1 MNHRDFRLAG
11 KIFASLGVPNER
23 WGMVNLTLEQQRTI
37 LKNSSIGFQYARAGI
52 EFAHPNLLLVL
63 DPKLRIA
70 KWIYG
75 TGYTGRDLD
84 LALKVASGESDWFG
98 QHSEWLYALLL
109 FAGLPTLRCPR
120 VLPGATY
127 RSETRNAPAHA
138 ACAHDCH

>member
-1 MNHRDFRLAG
+1 LSG
-11 KIFASLGVPNER
+11 
-23 WGMVNLTLEQQRTI
+23 TI
-37 LKNSSIGFQYARAGI
+37 LKNSSIGFQYALAGM
-52 EFAHPNLLLVL
+52 EFAHSNLLLVL

-75 TGYTGRDLD
+75 IGYTGRDLD

-98 QHSEWLYALLL
+98 QHSEWLYALLV

-127 RSETRNAPAHA
+127 RSETRNTPGS
-138 ACAHDCH
+138 CGLCS